1 MASGLSLIGLI
12 SEKKGE
18 EKMIKNKGKEKEQEK
33 KALDYEFCP
42 KHSLRYP
49 KGSVCPKCEEENR
62 RRRN

>member
-1 MASGLSLIGLI
+1 
-12 SEKKGE
+12 
-18 EKMIKNKGKEKEQEK
+18 MIKNKGKEKEQEK